1 MNDSEVTNS
10 FVNLDFGYREEGLD
24 ITLGFEKLI
33 SGDINISGTSNEID
47 LFKFVVD
54 AGFSF

>member
-1 MNDSEVTNS
+1 MTNS